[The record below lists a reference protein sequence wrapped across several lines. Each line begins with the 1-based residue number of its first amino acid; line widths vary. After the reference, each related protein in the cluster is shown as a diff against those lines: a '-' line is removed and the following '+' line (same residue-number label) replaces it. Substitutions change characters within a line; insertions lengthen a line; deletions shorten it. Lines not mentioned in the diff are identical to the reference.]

1 MTATTRQYFAGPFV
15 LAALAALLGGCSEG
29 KTVVEY
35 SVTKTESASDAAA
48 TGEQR
53 AAAGS
58 TAEEAAIRWEAPPGW
73 RESAGSQM
81 RMASFAAP
89 TEAGE
94 ADVSLV
100 KLSGAAGGL
109 LANVNRWLGQI
120 ALRPVDEA
128 GLAKLLEER
137 RSRQGELYHFVR
149 LNNSEI
155 GRAIYGGVFRRGGYT
170 LFAKLTAP
178 SEAARLAEED
188 FLAFCD
194 SVRFETDI
202 AAVRPQP

>member
-1 MTATTRQYFAGPFV
+1 MTATIRQYFAGPFV

-35 SVTKTESASDAAA
+35 SVPKTESASDAA
-48 TGEQR
+48 GEER
-53 AAAGS
+53 AAARPS
-58 TAEEAAIRWEAPPGW
+58 SEEAAIRWEAPAGW

-81 RMASFAAP
+81 RVASFAAP
-89 TEAGE
+89 TKAGE

-120 ALRPVDEA
+120 ALRPVDETE
-128 GLAKLLEER
+128 LAKLLEER
-137 RSRQGELYHFVR
+137 RSRQGEPYHFVR

-178 SEAARLAEED
+178 SEAARLAKGD

-194 SVRFETDI
+194 SVRFEPEV
-202 AAVRPQP
+202 AEVRPQP